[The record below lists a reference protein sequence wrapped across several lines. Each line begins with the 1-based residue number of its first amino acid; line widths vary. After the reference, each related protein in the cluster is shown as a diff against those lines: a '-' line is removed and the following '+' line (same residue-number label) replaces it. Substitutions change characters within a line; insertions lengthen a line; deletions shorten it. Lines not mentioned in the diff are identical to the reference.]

1 MLNKQK
7 QQNSTSIQYISC
19 NIIDIVR
26 DLHPFLFNNS
36 RNDIDDVT
44 CILHSYCRKHD

>member
-7 QQNSTSIQYISC
+7 LHRIQHQFKYVSC

-26 DLHPFLFNNS
+26 DLHQFLFNNS
-36 RNDIDDVT
+36 KNDIDDVT
-44 CILHSYCRKHD
+44 CIASLL